1 MPDADAQI
9 AATTTPPSSALWR
22 TLSAR
27 VTPEENAA
35 FEALARELG
44 LTRNKALRRLLRR
57 AAGFLEPDEAA
68 IGAWRDMARQLRGVA
83 VNVNQLARNANAG
96 KILWTERDR
105 ELMRETGRQSATLA
119 RALATF
125 ADGAARRAEA
135 ARAAKIILREAG
147 DE

>member
-1 MPDADAQI
+1 MSDVDAK
-9 AATTTPPSSALWR
+9 TTPLSSAPWR
-22 TLSAR
+22 TLSVR

-57 AAGFLEPDEAA
+57 AAGLLEPDEAMIA
-68 IGAWRDMARQLRGVA
+68 AWRDMARQLRGVA

-96 KILWTERDR
+96 RIPWTERDR